1 MGGHNRPYH
10 SLRWAGMADEQ
21 NFARDTRDWRER
33 RDLKFRKPRTS
44 DLEPLSF
51 SPVRQS
57 RSSAILLALVM
68 SCDDPTNLTPR
79 RGLVYDAA
87 PGSIFIVYSA
97 KEESDVAGD
106 ALKVEDA
113 TWDAEV
119 IKSSELV
126 MVDFWAVWCG
136 PCQMVAPVIEELSKE
151 YAGKMKVRK
160 LNTDENP
167 EVAGRYQVMSIPTI
181 LFFKNGQVV
190 EKLVGARPKR
200 QFKEMIDSLLAQPAG
215 SA

>member
-1 MGGHNRPYH
+1 MRWSGGFDSSKR
-10 SLRWAGMADEQ
+10 AGI
-21 NFARDTRDWRER
+21 RC
-33 RDLKFRKPRTS
+33 RT
-44 DLEPLSF
+44 
-51 SPVRQS
+51 V
-57 RSSAILLALVM
+57 
-68 SCDDPTNLTPR
+68 PT
-79 RGLVYDAA
+79 V
-87 PGSIFIVYSA
+87 IVYSA
-97 KEESDVAGD
+97 KEECDVAGD
-106 ALKVEDA
+106 AMKVEDA

-119 IKSSELV
+119 IKASELV

-200 QFKEMIDSLLAQPAG
+200 QFKDMIDSLLAQPAG

>member
-1 MGGHNRPYH
+1 M
-10 SLRWAGMADEQ
+10 AG
-21 NFARDTRDWRER
+21 N
-33 RDLKFRKPRTS
+33 
-44 DLEPLSF
+44 
-51 SPVRQS
+51 
-57 RSSAILLALVM
+57 
-68 SCDDPTNLTPR
+68 
-79 RGLVYDAA
+79 
-87 PGSIFIVYSA
+87 
-97 KEESDVAGD
+97 

-113 TWDAEV
+113 SWDAEV
-119 IKSSELV
+119 MKAPELV

-136 PCQMVAPVIEELSKE
+136 PCQMVAPIVDELANE
-151 YAGKMKVRK
+151 YAGKVKVRK

-200 QFKEMIDSLLAQPAG
+200 QFKEMIDQLLAQHAG

>member
-1 MGGHNRPYH
+1 MREIHETGAMVVRVDSQLVLSVPPFSLSH
-10 SLRWAGMADEQ
+10 SACPGRVISGS
-21 NFARDTRDWRER
+21 
-33 RDLKFRKPRTS
+33 S
-44 DLEPLSF
+44 D
-51 SPVRQS
+51 
-57 RSSAILLALVM
+57 
-68 SCDDPTNLTPR
+68 LTPR
-79 RGLVYDAA
+79 RGLVYDAVLV
-87 PGSIFIVYSA
+87 STVLVYSS
-97 KEESDVAGD
+97 KEECDVAGD

-119 IKSSELV
+119 MKSSELV

>member
-1 MGGHNRPYH
+1 MGGHNRPYP
-10 SLRWAGMADEQ
+10 SLGWMGVDGEQIVWKNGSCDAQSGAGSLCRIPVGELQ
-21 NFARDTRDWRER
+21 
-33 RDLKFRKPRTS
+33 
-44 DLEPLSF
+44 
-51 SPVRQS
+51 SPA
-57 RSSAILLALVM
+57 SAGLTLVM
-68 SCDDPTNLTPR
+68 SCAGPGDLTPR
-79 RGLVYDAA
+79 RGLVYDAV
-87 PGSIFIVYSA
+87 PILNFIVYAA
-97 KEESDVAGD
+97 KEECDVAGD

-113 TWDAEV
+113 TWDADV
-119 IKSSELV
+119 MKASELV

-136 PCQMVAPVIEELSKE
+136 PCQMVAPIVEELAKE
-151 YAGKMKVRK
+151 YAGKVKVRK

>member
-1 MGGHNRPYH
+1 MVVRRP
-10 SLRWAGMADEQ
+10 AG
-21 NFARDTRDWRER
+21 
-33 RDLKFRKPRTS
+33 
-44 DLEPLSF
+44 
-51 SPVRQS
+51 
-57 RSSAILLALVM
+57 LALV
-68 SCDDPTNLTPR
+68 TAVIAARGLTTQR
-79 RGLVYDAA
+79 RLVYDDFHSCSEAIDSN
-87 PGSIFIVYSA
+87 GGR
-97 KEESDVAGD
+97 DVAGN

-113 TWDAEV
+113 TWDSEV
-119 IKSSELV
+119 MKAPELV

-136 PCQMVAPVIEELSKE
+136 PCQMVAPIVDELANE
-151 YAGKMKVRK
+151 YAGKVKVRK

-200 QFKEMIDSLLAQPAG
+200 QFKEMIDQLLAQHAG